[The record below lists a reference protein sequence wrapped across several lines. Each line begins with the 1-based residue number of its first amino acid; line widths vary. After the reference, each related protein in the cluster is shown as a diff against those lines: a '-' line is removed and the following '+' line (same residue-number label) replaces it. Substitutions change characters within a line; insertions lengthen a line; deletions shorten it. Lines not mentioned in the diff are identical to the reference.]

1 MLTIWLTVPARKQQ
15 AANANRMQRILFI
28 FIFAIS
34 FVKLEFVTQ
43 IILKFH
49 SRYDY
54 LTLLFLILISVKAQA
69 VPIPNITHCI
79 IKIENPQQ
87 EDSAVG
93 SLSLFGFQQSIYA
106 SDLIFEGDLRQTLF
120 FEVSKSQKPLI
131 YKAFRGF
138 GIIPTRCVIT

>member
-1 MLTIWLTVPARKQQ
+1 MESVR
-15 AANANRMQRILFI
+15 
-28 FIFAIS
+28 
-34 FVKLEFVTQ
+34 Q
-43 IILKFH
+43 IQVY
-49 SRYDY
+49 R
-54 LTLLFLILISVKAQA
+54 
-69 VPIPNITHCI
+69 THYI

-106 SDLIFEGDLRQTLF
+106 SVSAFLKRFTSDLRQTLF

-138 GIIPTRCVIT
+138 GIIPTLL